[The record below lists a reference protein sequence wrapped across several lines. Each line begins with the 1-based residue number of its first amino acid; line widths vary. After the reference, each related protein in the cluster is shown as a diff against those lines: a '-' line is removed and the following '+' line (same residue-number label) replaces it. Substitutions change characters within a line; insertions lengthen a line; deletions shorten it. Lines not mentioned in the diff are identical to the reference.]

1 MTTEMDKNMALVKSC
16 SVVSCSY
23 NLTEKCHAKAITVGD
38 SGCPCCDTETF
49 WAEKIAMTDE
59 IAGVGACKEHDC
71 VYNRDLEC
79 TADGID
85 VRSHAGHAECATYKE
100 T

>member
-1 MTTEMDKNMALVKSC
+1 MVLREDIHSPEIARLP
-16 SVVSCSY
+16 
-23 NLTEKCHAKAITVGD
+23 I
-38 SGCPCCDTETF
+38 
-49 WAEKIAMTDE
+49 KIQDHGKTTDE

-85 VRSHAGHAECATYKE
+85 VRSHAGHAECATYKK